1 MDEENIST
9 IPIGISYAPKQ
20 GEGVL
25 KYASRTSEM
34 EKGTAEKV
42 PNYYSLWNGPGA
54 VYLYGE
60 RKIVSNGSNP
70 SDTLYHYGFDI
81 NYFSFGFEEFA
92 VDMIKNHGRSDF
104 CFIRRIDN

>member
-1 MDEENIST
+1 MDE
-9 IPIGISYAPKQ
+9 A
-20 GEGVL
+20 
-25 KYASRTSEM
+25 
-34 EKGTAEKV
+34 TAKKL
-42 PNYYSLWNGPGA
+42 PNYYSLWNETGA

-60 RKIVSNGSNP
+60 RKMVPNGSNP

-92 VDMIKNHGRSDF
+92 VDMVRNQGRSDF

>member
-1 MDEENIST
+1 
-9 IPIGISYAPKQ
+9 
-20 GEGVL
+20 
-25 KYASRTSEM
+25 M

-60 RKIVSNGSNP
+60 RKEVSNES
-70 SDTLYHYGFDI
+70 YRYGFDI
-81 NYFSFGFEEFA
+81 NYFSFGFEEFS